1 MRVSI
6 EKLEAE
12 AEATGFRVDM
22 LVKVV
27 RMMGVLRG
35 IRDHPYLK
43 SRLALK
49 GGTAL
54 NLFVFDLPRLSVDID
69 LNYVGSA
76 DREGMLAERPGVERA
91 LTAVFGREDLA
102 VRRMPGEH
110 AGGKW
115 WLRYAHPGG
124 RRGTLEVD
132 VNYMYRVPLWPASAI
147 DSHRLGSWRVRRIP
161 VVDIHELLAGKLCAL
176 LSRNRARD
184 LYDSCLALSSGV
196 PGSPDDRSILVGKGP
211 GARSTLDPSLLRI
224 AFVVYGAMNR
234 RDWRTVSVDDAGF
247 SGRELSAQLVPA
259 LRDGPAAGAG
269 AAEEYGTKLVRDC
282 RRVLSAVLP
291 LTDREL
297 AFLDRLLDKGEVD
310 PSMLTSDE
318 VLGERIRAQPLLR
331 WKAGHVRRHRGLAPR
346 G

>member
-43 SRLALK
+43 GRLVLK

-69 LNYVGSA
+69 LNYVSA
-76 DREGMLAERPGVERA
+76 GDREVMLAERPKVERA
-91 LTAVFGREDLA
+91 LAAVFSREDLA
-102 VRRMPGEH
+102 VRRRPGVH

-132 VNYMYRVPLWPASAI
+132 VNYMYRVPLWPASAM
-147 DSHRLGSWRVRRIP
+147 DSRRLGSWRVGRIP
-161 VVDIHELLAGKLCAL
+161 VVDIHELIAGKLCAL

-184 LYDSCLALSSGV
+184 LYDSRLALSPGF
-196 PGSPDDRSILVGKGP
+196 PGSPADCSVLGAKGP
-211 GARSTLDPSLLRI
+211 RARATLDPTLLRI

-234 RDWRTVSVDDAGF
+234 RDWRTVSVDDVGF

-259 LRDGPAAGAG
+259 LRDGPAVGAG
-269 AAEEYGTKLVRDC
+269 AAEAYGKRLVADC
-282 RRVLSAVLP
+282 RSALSAVLP
-291 LTDREL
+291 LKDREL
-297 AFLDRLLDKGEVD
+297 AFLDLLLDKGEID
-310 PSMLTSDE
+310 PSLLTPDA
-318 VLGERIRAQPLLR
+318 VLGERIRAQPLLG
-331 WKAGHVRRHRGLAPR
+331 WKAGHVRRHRGLA
-346 G
+346 